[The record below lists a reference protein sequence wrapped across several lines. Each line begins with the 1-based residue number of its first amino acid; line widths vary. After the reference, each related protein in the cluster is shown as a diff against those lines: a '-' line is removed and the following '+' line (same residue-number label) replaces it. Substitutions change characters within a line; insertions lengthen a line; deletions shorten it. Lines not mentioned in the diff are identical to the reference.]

1 MGRKKMNV
9 NEKIKILIRERNE
22 LENDLEFINSQEQKD
37 FIEEQIF
44 DINHSIKT
52 LQTYGKLEIRP
63 N

>member
-1 MGRKKMNV
+1 ML
-9 NEKIKILIRERNE
+9 IKELNE
-22 LENDLEFINSQEQKD
+22 LKNDLEFTNSQKQKD
-37 FIEEQIF
+37 FIEDQIF

>member
-1 MGRKKMNV
+1 MNIS
-9 NEKIKILIRERNE
+9 EKIKTLIKERNE
-22 LENDLEFINSQEQKD
+22 LETDLEFTSSQEKKE
-37 FIEEQIF
+37 FIEDQIF

>member
-1 MGRKKMNV
+1 MNV
-9 NEKIKILIRERNE
+9 NEKIKMLIKELNE
-22 LENDLEFINSQEQKD
+22 LKNDLEFTNSQEQKD
-37 FIEEQIF
+37 FIEDQIF

>member
-1 MGRKKMNV
+1 MNV
-9 NEKIKILIRERNE
+9 NEKIKILIKELNE
-22 LENDLEFINSQEQKD
+22 LKNDLEFTNSQEQKD
-37 FIEEQIF
+37 FIEDQIF

>member
-1 MGRKKMNV
+1 MNV